1 MAELYTEARSRTCV
15 QPIQVVGV
23 SHDSPLSWS
32 PSGRRLAFV
41 AGNNSIFVCASTGT
55 ANGVVLEKI
64 VPLFKKEV
72 HVVMFFADREDLLLV
87 AGAEGLAFV
96 NVETGDVA
104 HRIGLGED
112 NNHESDITCATWLY
126 DGLILATGSKDTT
139 IKLWARDHAVPT
151 EWLCLE
157 TLAAHKAPLLTMTFS
172 AHTNALFSSGRDSSI
187 KNWDVRSLHPHT
199 IQKRKD
205 DGSISCSVSSSME
218 GHQGDVVTLTVT
230 ENGKILFSGARDNT
244 IKVWNVA
251 QHREIRIIKGHTGD
265 IRRIILLNDEQH
277 MYSASA
283 DGTIRLL
290 KLLDVVQDDETILSA
305 EDLERDR
312 EVADKLALEEILGA
326 SKSDMAYA
334 AGMINPLA
342 MPRDELLMSLN
353 AHDEHVFRM
362 EVNPCVPL
370 MATAGNHEVRIWNI
384 DNIAKPVLLN
394 EFVAHTGTVTSVS
407 LLHDDKHLVSSSL
420 DGRIHLY
427 NVGSIHR
434 EAKLDVYGSVGA
446 LALTPDQRLLFC
458 SGNDYDIRGFVMQDT
473 TIGAQCVVELT
484 GHAGKVYCMASSP
497 DGTVLVSGAH
507 DYSLCVWKLG
517 AINQSYQGA
526 NVPLLNT
533 VDAEIKTLT
542 PAKKFNSPHQGHI
555 FAAVF
560 NAPST
565 NQAVRLATC
574 GNDHAIKLWRLR
586 GHALSEV
593 CLIPDAHLS
602 VISSLTW
609 GKHASSHLL
618 FSGGWDHTI
627 KVWDLTADT
636 RAPSAPIGTLHGHK
650 GRLSSLQVS
659 DDGQLLVSTAAD
671 GTTKLWQAVAP
682 FQLLCTYVGAV
693 EGGASSLAVGRN
705 IIATGYD
712 DGMIRVWPLMRSDGS
727 VDAEYD
733 GLFLTPDELEVLQT
747 RSRVTG
753 STRKKGAF
761 SPTAAPSL
769 L

>member
-1 MAELYTEARSRTCV
+1 MTELYTEARSRTCV

-55 ANGVVLEKI
+55 ADGVVLEKI

-104 HRIGLGED
+104 HRIGLGEE

-139 IKLWARDHAVPT
+139 IKLWARDHTVPT

-172 AHTNALFSSGRDSSI
+172 AHTHALFTSGRDSSI
-187 KNWDVRSLHPHT
+187 KNWDVRSLHPNA

-230 ENGKILFSGARDNT
+230 ENGKLLFSGARDNT

-312 EVADKLALEEILGA
+312 EAADKLALEEILGA

-342 MPRDELLMSLN
+342 MPRDELLMTLN

-370 MATAGNHEVRIWNI
+370 LATAGNHEVRIWSI

-407 LLHDDKHLVSSSL
+407 LLHEDKHLVSSSL

-434 EAKLDVYGSVGA
+434 EAKLDVYGS
-446 LALTPDQRLLFC
+446 RLLFC
-458 SGNDYDIRGFVMQDT
+458 SGNDYDIRGFVVQDAN
-473 TIGAQCVVELT
+473 IGAQCVVELT

-497 DGTVLVSGAH
+497 DGTVLFVRLETRGAQPELPGRECPT
-507 DYSLCVWKLG
+507 SR
-517 AINQSYQGA
+517 SS
-526 NVPLLNT
+526 T
-533 VDAEIKTLT
+533 RST
-542 PAKKFNSPHQGHI
+542 PRSRRCRLQRSSTRRTN
-555 FAAVF
+555 FAAAF
-560 NAPST
+560 NAPSS
-565 NQAVRLATC
+565 NEGVRLATC

-586 GHALSEV
+586 GHALSEGV
-593 CLIPDAHLS
+593 LIPDAHLS
-602 VISSLTW
+602 VISCLTW

-627 KVWDLTADT
+627 KVWDLTVDT

-650 GRLSSLQVS
+650 GRLSSLQVT

-733 GLFLTPDELEVLQT
+733 GLFLTPDELQVLTT
-747 RSRVTG
+747 RSHVSG

-761 SPTAAPSL
+761 SPTSAPSL